1 MAGGTDDH
9 GAVLGDWAISN
20 PSPRTFFSPI
30 MGGEEIGNSG
40 GGLAERMAARV
51 RFNAPRL
58 NTVKVSSSEAQSTY
72 LTIPPG
78 LSPTTLLDSL
88 VFLSNSLFSF
98 ALSNSNNFKDSPFEE
113 FDSSSF
119 VFNPYAEPN
128 SLHFPGGG
136 TKLPPASNLHESYTK
151 NSVQVQS
158 EQYLQVENRQADKFQ
173 FGNRTDLHQ
182 NDLLHQSIEKESNG
196 KNIYSEPNE
205 TSSISGILK
214 NSPPPND
221 QQDGGEGERGNAEMS
236 TITVGIGASSED
248 GYNWRKYGQKQ
259 VKGSEFP
266 ICYFKCTHPNCQV
279 KKKVERS
286 QEGHITEI
294 IYKGD
299 HNHPKPSPNRRSG
312 LGSLNPPSDMQLDL
326 PENSVAD
333 CDSVWESSQRGGSIA
348 GSDIK
353 NDNLDVGSS
362 LVLSPEFCNPSTS
375 MQAKVGPCFENSD
388 ALNISTV
395 SNDEEDGDRG
405 THGSASL
412 GYEGEGDESE
422 SKRRKIDA
430 CALEMSGATRSI
442 REPRVV
448 VQKTSEVDILDDGY
462 RWRKYGQKVVK
473 GISLL
478 IDASWR
484 IMWVNMGEQKVAVF
498 SKKRG
503 TLYNIKKVRA
513 FYINIFQIGAFY
525 KITL

>member
-20 PSPRTFFSPI
+20 PSPRTFFSSI
-30 MGGEEIGNSG
+30 MGGEEISNSG
-40 GGLAERMAARV
+40 DFFFRRICFLCKNVVIE
-51 RFNAPRL
+51 
-58 NTVKVSSSEAQSTY
+58 
-72 LTIPPG
+72 PG
-78 LSPTTLLDSL
+78 LSPTTLLDSP
-88 VFLSNSLFSF
+88 VFLSNSLAQPSPTTGKFSF
-98 ALSNSNNFKDSPFEE
+98 ALSNRNNNFKDSPFEE

-119 VFNPYAEPN
+119 VFKPHAEPN

-158 EQYLQVENRQADKFQ
+158 KQSLQAQNRQADKFQ

-205 TSSISGILK
+205 TSSISGNLE

-221 QQDGGEGERGNAEMS
+221 QQDRGEGERGNGEMS
-236 TITVGIGASSED
+236 TTTVGISASSED

-259 VKGSEFP
+259 VQGSEFP
-266 ICYFKCTHPNCQV
+266 RCYFKCTHPNCQ
-279 KKKVERS
+279 R
-286 QEGHITEI
+286 
-294 IYKGD
+294 
-299 HNHPKPSPNRRSG
+299 
-312 LGSLNPPSDMQLDL
+312 
-326 PENSVAD
+326 
-333 CDSVWESSQRGGSIA
+333 SQRGGSIA

-375 MQAKVGPCFENSD
+375 MQAKLGPCFENSD

-395 SNDEEDGDRG
+395 SNDEEEDDRG

-412 GYEGEGDESE
+412 GYKGEGDESE

-430 CALEMSGATRSI
+430 CALEMSGSTRSI
-442 REPRVV
+442 RKPRVV
-448 VQKTSEVDILDDGY
+448 VQTTSEVDILDDGY
-462 RWRKYGQKVVK
+462 RWRKYGQKVVVK
-473 GISLL
+473 GI
-478 IDASWR
+478 
-484 IMWVNMGEQKVAVF
+484 
-498 SKKRG
+498 
-503 TLYNIKKVRA
+503 
-513 FYINIFQIGAFY
+513 
-525 KITL
+525 